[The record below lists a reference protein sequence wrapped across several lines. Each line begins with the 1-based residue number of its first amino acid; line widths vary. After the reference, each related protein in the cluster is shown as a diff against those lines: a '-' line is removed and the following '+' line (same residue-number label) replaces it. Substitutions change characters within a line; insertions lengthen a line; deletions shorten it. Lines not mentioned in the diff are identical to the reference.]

1 VQTCALPISA
11 GGKERRDFV
20 RDRRAWEVETP
31 PMPLSWVQAF
41 VAYLRSIGWG
51 YDNWWCRDLGP
62 PGNTVRARIDRASW
76 SATSIDDLPGDR
88 IVSFRVIEQGGEIMA
103 WHSGKPADGDVLSAS
118 VRHIRENFAELEPL
132 QPHIAG
138 LVDLTALQ

>member
-1 VQTCALPISA
+1 MAYAEFGPFKIRVRRIIESGEEIAETGVTA

-76 SATSIDDLPGDR
+76 SATSIDDLPGYR
-88 IVSFRVIEQGGEIMA
+88 IVSFRVIEQ
-103 WHSGKPADGDVLSAS
+103 
-118 VRHIRENFAELEPL
+118 
-132 QPHIAG
+132 
-138 LVDLTALQ
+138 